1 MSDVRQIASFLA
13 QDLFFGVDV
22 LQVQEIIRQVAITR
36 VPLAPPM
43 VSGLI
48 NMRGQIVTAL
58 DLRRCLGMP
67 ERPSGQPPAGL
78 ILQAEEG
85 LVGLIVDEVGT
96 VFELPEDAFEP
107 PPEMRIRMANSPGYS
122 QHGRVSRDQ
131 PRETLARAASD
142 RHYPDAECSNL
153 FRYRDEEN
161 HSPTCAASVET
172 RRLSLPGR
180 AGNNHRPRR
189 QFRAPRK

>member
-48 NMRGQIVTAL
+48 NMRGQIVTAI
-58 DLRRCLGMP
+58 DLRRCLGLP

-78 ILQAEEG
+78 ILQVEEG
-85 LVGLIVDEVGT
+85 LVGLIVDEIGT
-96 VFELPEDAFEP
+96 VFELPENAFEP
-107 PPEMRIRMANSPGYS
+107 PPEILK
-122 QHGRVSRDQ
+122 GRLRALVSRVY
-131 PRETLARAASD
+131 TLPNRLLLVMDTQRLLTEAMEVGTHPDVSRGRDVQDPSASAARSGAMG
-142 RHYPDAECSNL
+142 N
-153 FRYRDEEN
+153 EN
-161 HSPTCAASVET
+161 G
-172 RRLSLPGR
+172 SLQISTESGG
-180 AGNNHRPRR
+180 A
-189 QFRAPRK
+189 Q

>member
-1 MSDVRQIASFLA
+1 MTDVRQIASFFA

-48 NMRGQIVTAL
+48 NMRGQIVTAI
-58 DLRRCLGMP
+58 DLRRCLGLP

-96 VFELPEDAFEP
+96 VFELPDDAFEP
-107 PPEMRIRMANSPGYS
+107 PPEILKGRLRALVSRVYALPNRLLLVMDTERLLTEAVDMGTPPDPA
-122 QHGRVSRDQ
+122 HGRDVQDLSAPAIQ
-131 PRETLARAASD
+131 PSTMAI
-142 RHYPDAECSNL
+142 
-153 FRYRDEEN
+153 EN
-161 HSPTCAASVET
+161 
-172 RRLSLPGR
+172 RSLQISTESGG
-180 AGNNHRPRR
+180 A
-189 QFRAPRK
+189 Q

>member
-1 MSDVRQIASFLA
+1 MNDVRQIACFLA

-22 LQVQEIIRQVAITR
+22 LQVQEIINQVAITR

-48 NMRGQIVTAL
+48 NMRGQIVTAI
-58 DLRRCLGMP
+58 DLRRCLGLP
-67 ERPSGQPPAGL
+67 ERPPGQPPAGL

-107 PPEMRIRMANSPGYS
+107 PPEILKGRLRALVSRVYTLPNRLLLVMDTERLLTEALDMDTPPDPALGRDGQDSSASATQSSAMANENG
-122 QHGRVSRDQ
+122 SRQ
-131 PRETLARAASD
+131 ISTE
-142 RHYPDAECSNL
+142 
-153 FRYRDEEN
+153 F
-161 HSPTCAASVET
+161 
-172 RRLSLPGR
+172 G
-180 AGNNHRPRR
+180 GI
-189 QFRAPRK
+189 Q

>member
-22 LQVQEIIRQVAITR
+22 LQVQEIIRRVAITR

-43 VSGLI
+43 VTGLI
-48 NMRGQIVTAL
+48 NIRGQIVTAI

-67 ERPSGQPPAGL
+67 ERPSGQSPAGL

-85 LVGLIVDEVGT
+85 LVGLIVDEVGS

-107 PPEMRIRMANSPGYS
+107 PPEILKGRLRILVSQVYTLPNRLLLVMDTERLLTEVLDIGTLPDGRDVNDVQNSSASAIQSSAIANVNG
-122 QHGRVSRDQ
+122 
-131 PRETLARAASD
+131 
-142 RHYPDAECSNL
+142 NL
-153 FRYRDEEN
+153 QISTE
-161 HSPTCAASVET
+161 SGGP
-172 RRLSLPGR
+172 
-180 AGNNHRPRR
+180 
-189 QFRAPRK
+189 Q

>member
-48 NMRGQIVTAL
+48 NMRGQIVTAI
-58 DLRRCLGMP
+58 DLRRCLGLP

-78 ILQAEEG
+78 ILQVEEG
-85 LVGLIVDEVGT
+85 LVGLIVDEIGT
-96 VFELPEDAFEP
+96 VFELPENAFEP
-107 PPEMRIRMANSPGYS
+107 PPEILK
-122 QHGRVSRDQ
+122 GRLRALVSRVY
-131 PRETLARAASD
+131 TLPNQLLLVMDTQRLLTEAMEVGTHPDVSRGRDVQDPSASAARSGAMG
-142 RHYPDAECSNL
+142 N
-153 FRYRDEEN
+153 EN
-161 HSPTCAASVET
+161 G
-172 RRLSLPGR
+172 SLQISTESGG
-180 AGNNHRPRR
+180 A
-189 QFRAPRK
+189 Q

>member
-48 NMRGQIVTAL
+48 NMRGQIVTAI
-58 DLRRCLGMP
+58 DLRRCLGLP
-67 ERPSGQPPAGL
+67 ERPPGQPPAGL

-107 PPEMRIRMANSPGYS
+107 PPEILK
-122 QHGRVSRDQ
+122 GRLRTLVSRVY
-131 PRETLARAASD
+131 TLPSRLLLVMDTERLLTEAMDMDTPPDLAHGCDVEVPSASATPSRAVA
-142 RHYPDAECSNL
+142 N
-153 FRYRDEEN
+153 EN
-161 HSPTCAASVET
+161 GSLQ
-172 RRLSLPGR
+172 LSTESRG
-180 AGNNHRPRR
+180 A
-189 QFRAPRK
+189 Q